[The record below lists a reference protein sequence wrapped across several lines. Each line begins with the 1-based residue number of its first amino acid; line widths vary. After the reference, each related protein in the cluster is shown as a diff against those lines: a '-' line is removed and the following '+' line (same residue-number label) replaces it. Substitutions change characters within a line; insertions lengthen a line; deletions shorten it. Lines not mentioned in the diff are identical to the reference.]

1 MLKTLYN
8 RFMPESFRWY
18 YAHDR
23 IDEAEK
29 VITEIAKFNRRPL
42 PDMTYMKQL
51 TAKDTTEDQKYT
63 VLSLFKTKFLIKAT
77 LLLSINWQVDF
88 YTT

>member
-1 MLKTLYN
+1 
-8 RFMPESFRWY
+8 MPESFRWY

-29 VITEIAKFNRRPL
+29 VIIEIAKFNRRPL

-63 VLSLFKTKFLIKAT
+63 VLSLFKTKFLIKVT

-88 YTT
+88 RPP